1 MKSFKDFMKERVK
14 EYYSSTKIG
23 RDFFTAPELD
33 RAFGMAL
40 SDHLYQLIHDMSS
53 PALLELGGGNGSLAY
68 DILSTF
74 KSKYPNIYPHL
85 TYYIYESSPYLL
97 ALQKERLKEFEGKV
111 FWTCELIPLE
121 GVIFSN
127 EFFDCLP
134 VHVVKDGKELY
145 VDNGK
150 ELWGPISD
158 ERISLFLERMNYK
171 DKNHVIEVCLECL
184 DFLKAISQHLLKGY
198 HLLIDY
204 GYTSNEMHRYVEGT
218 VVGYKSH
225 KVVKDIVKE
234 APPFDITVMV
244 NFSAVVEYG
253 KEVGLKTV
261 YLNNLR
267 DFLISS
273 PSFLEELERL
283 SLSQD
288 SEDIE
293 RLSRLKTML
302 VSMGDRFKVLVQEK
316 VSS

>member
-1 MKSFKDFMKERVK
+1 MKTFKDFMEECVK

-23 RDFFTAPELD
+23 KDFFTAPELD

-40 SDHLYQLIHDMSS
+40 SDHLYQLIHDMNA

-74 KSKYPNIYPHL
+74 KSKYPDIYPHL
-85 TYYIYESSPYLL
+85 TYYIYESSPSLL

-111 FWTCELIPLE
+111 FWIKELVAIE

-145 VDNGK
+145 VDGS
-150 ELWGPISD
+150 WGPISD
-158 ERISLFLERMNYK
+158 ERINLFLEHMNYK
-171 DKNHVIEVCLECL
+171 DKNHVIEICLDCL

-198 HLLIDY
+198 HILIDY
-204 GYTSNEMHRYVEGT
+204 GYTSNDIHKYAEGT

-225 KVVKDIVKE
+225 RLVKDVLKE
-234 APPFDITVMV
+234 TQPFDITAMV
-244 NFSAVVEYG
+244 NFSAIVEYG
-253 KEVGLKTV
+253 KEFGLKTIRFE
-261 YLNNLR
+261 NLR
-267 DFLISS
+267 DFLLASD
-273 PSFLEELERL
+273 SFLEELERL
-283 SLSQD
+283 SLSQAP
-288 SEDIE
+288 EDIE

-316 VSS
+316 ASS